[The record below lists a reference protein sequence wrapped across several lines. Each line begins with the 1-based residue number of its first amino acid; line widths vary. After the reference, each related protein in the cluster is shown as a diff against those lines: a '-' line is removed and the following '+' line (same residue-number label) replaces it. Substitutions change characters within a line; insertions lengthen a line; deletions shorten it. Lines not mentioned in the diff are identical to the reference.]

1 MKKKLLQKFSVGFLY
16 FYIGISVVI
25 GVLLYRVFMSYYPG
39 TNLEELF
46 AGKTGIPVFP
56 FLGISAGVLVC
67 IPIVIIAFRVFSRLS
82 SEYLWVRSEKGN
94 IYLGRG
100 AVEMFI
106 RDTVSGL
113 GGVHHCESRIEV
125 YKDNLVGINLWI
137 DADEKNDFVR
147 FSERI
152 QQRVLQDL
160 EFNFGIDKI
169 KYFNL
174 YLETTDI
181 LSESKGAKVTY
192 K

>member
-1 MKKKLLQKFSVGFLY
+1 MKKKLLQRFSLIFLY
-16 FYIGISVVI
+16 FYIGISVLI
-25 GVLLYRVFMSYYPG
+25 GILLYRVFMSYYPG

-46 AGKTGIPVFP
+46 AGKTGIPIFQ
-56 FLGISAGVLVC
+56 FLGIAAGVLVC
-67 IPIVIIAFRVFSRLS
+67 IPVVILAFRLFSRLS
-82 SEYLWVRSEKGN
+82 SEYLSVHGEKGSVF
-94 IYLGRG
+94 LGRG

-113 GGVHHCESRIEV
+113 GGVHHCEARIDIQ
-125 YKDNLVGINLWI
+125 KDNMVGINLWI

-160 EFNFGIDKI
+160 EFNFGIAKI